1 MARAAQAARGD
12 GIGVAERVSVECPPA
27 ATGWTASA
35 AMRRSIAVLVPCR
48 NEASTVARVVA
59 DFHAA
64 LPQCRV
70 YVYDNGSSDDTSE
83 IALRAGAI
91 VRHESRPGKGGVVR
105 RMFAEVDA
113 DIYVL
118 VDGDATYDAS
128 RAPDL
133 VAALV
138 ADNLDMITAVRDD
151 DGHAAAYRRGH
162 RLGNRVFNNLLGML
176 FGSRPADMF
185 SGYRVFSRRFVKSF
199 PGTSRGFELETEL
212 TVHALEQRLPTG
224 EIRTAY
230 VERPGGSTSKLSTWR
245 DGLRIL
251 WKTAML
257 FRDERPLVFFGAFAG
272 LFAAAGLLL
281 GGGVVVEYMETRLVP
296 RLPTAIL
303 ATGLMLLAFLA
314 LGCGLILNHVVRG
327 RREVKRLAYLAIG
340 GRGGIGR
347 DD

>member
-1 MARAAQAARGD
+1 MSAERITPASARAAPAPFTPALAGGAA
-12 GIGVAERVSVECPPA
+12 
-27 ATGWTASA
+27 
-35 AMRRSIAVLVPCR
+35 IAVLVPCR
-48 NEASTVARVVA
+48 NEAPTVARVVA

-64 LPQCRV
+64 LPECRV
-70 YVYDNGSSDDTSE
+70 YVYDNGSSDGTGD

-91 VRHESRPGKGGVVR
+91 VRKEARPGKGGVVR

-113 DIYVL
+113 DIYLL

-138 ADNLDMITAVRDD
+138 ADDLDMVTAVRDD
-151 DGHAAAYRRGH
+151 AGHAAAYRRGH
-162 RLGNRVFNNLLGML
+162 RLGNRAFNRLLGVL
-176 FGSRPADMF
+176 FGSRPADML
-185 SGYRVFSRRFVKSF
+185 SGYRAFSRRFVKSF
-199 PGTSRGFELETEL
+199 PGTSRGFEIETEL

-224 EIRTAY
+224 EIQTKY

-257 FRDERPLVFFGAFAG
+257 FRDERPLVFFGAFAA
-272 LFAAAGLLL
+272 LFAAAGLVL
-281 GGGVVVEYMETRLVP
+281 GGSVVVEYMETGLVP

-327 RREVKRLAYLAIG
+327 RREAKRLAYLAQSAA
-340 GRGGIGR
+340 GRNSG
-347 DD
+347 